1 MPDVRGY
8 GGIEA
13 GGTKFVC
20 ALGDGSGKLLA
31 SAEFPTRDPASTLA
45 DVTAF
50 FGREADKGRPCAA
63 IGIGTFGPV
72 EVDPRSPRYGE
83 LLNTPKAG
91 WSGFNIAS
99 AVRDS
104 SGLPVRI
111 DTDVNAAALAEHHL
125 GCARDLDTVLYVTV
139 GTGIGVGAV
148 QRGRIYRGASHP
160 EMGHMYVPR
169 SDAEQAGFTGV
180 CPYHG
185 HCVEGLASGPAVVAR
200 FNEKLSALADDHPA
214 WTIETDYLSTFLAN
228 LTFAFQP
235 DRIVVGGGVS
245 NARLLARVRVQL
257 RARLAGYR
265 PSLEATQALEDYVM
279 LPALGARAGVHGAIL
294 LAADR
299 QGGA

>member
-1 MPDVRGY
+1 MPEARYY

-20 ALGDGSGKLLA
+20 AVGDADGKLFA
-31 SAEFPTRDPASTLA
+31 TTEFPTRDPAATLDDA
-45 DVTAF
+45 IAF
-50 FGREADKGRPCAA
+50 FRHEAGAGRPCAA
-63 IGIGTFGPV
+63 IGIGSFGPV

-99 AVRDS
+99 AVRETL
-104 SGLPVRI
+104 GLPARI
-111 DTDVNAAALAEHHL
+111 DTDVNAAGLAEHRW
-125 GCARDLDTVLYVTV
+125 GCARDLETALYVTV

-169 SDAEQAGFTGV
+169 SEADQPEFGGV

-185 HCVEGLASGPAVVAR
+185 SCIEGLASGPAIVAR
-200 FNEKLSALADDHPA
+200 YNQKLSALADDHPA
-214 WTIETDYLSTFLAN
+214 WEIETDYLATFLAN

-245 NARLLARVRVQL
+245 NARLLERVRVRL

-265 PSLEATQALEDYVM
+265 PSLEATQALEDYLM
-279 LPALGARAGVHGAIL
+279 LPALGSRAGVLGAIL
-294 LAADR
+294 LAAEH
-299 QGGA
+299 